1 MNPTAEVPYVCPP
14 RPISPVPVD
23 AFAAGVLFVL
33 FARGVSQIAPTV
45 VAAQSISVIDF
56 MAGPFTLYI
65 EPCKPV
71 SLVLFAVDA
80 DLNVAVVVQGSG
92 S

>member
-1 MNPTAEVPYVCPP
+1 MYARHVLSLRCQLTP
-14 RPISPVPVD
+14 SLPV
-23 AFAAGVLFVL
+23 FSLFCL
-33 FARGVSQIAPTV
+33 LRGVSQIAPTV

-71 SLVLFAVDA
+71 GLVLFAVDA